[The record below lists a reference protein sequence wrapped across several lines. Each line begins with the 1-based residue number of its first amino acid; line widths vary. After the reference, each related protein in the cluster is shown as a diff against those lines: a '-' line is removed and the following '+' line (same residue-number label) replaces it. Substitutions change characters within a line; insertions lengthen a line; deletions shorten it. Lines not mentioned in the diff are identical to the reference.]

1 MAVLARDA
9 ANMKILYVTDLH
21 GNEGKYE
28 KTLAAARAR
37 GVDAVVNGGDMYPKN
52 IPLEDQHGFIT
63 GFLDAHFAR
72 YERAG
77 IPLLCMPGNDDL
89 AAFDELFDATCR
101 KHEGVRNIAQR
112 RVELGG
118 REFIGFNWV
127 ADYPFRLK
135 DRCRIDSHGCKFP
148 PQLGPAL
155 VSEGS
160 WPDFGGLRQLDDW
173 RAHARS
179 LPTLEDEI
187 ARLPRP
193 ADPARAVYVIHMP
206 PSGLGLDV
214 CADGRG
220 VGSEAVQGFLL
231 ATQPLLSLHGHIHES
246 PDVTGVW
253 KARVGRTIALQPGQT
268 GRLTYV
274 AIDLGRVVRTT
285 SLTRP
290 GRVESSG
297 GVERIVAASSGQLR

>member
-1 MAVLARDA
+1 MGVLARDA
-9 ANMKILYVTDLH
+9 ANMRILYVTDLH
-21 GNEGKYE
+21 GNEEKYE
-28 KTLAAARAR
+28 RVFAAARGW

-52 IPLEDQHGFIT
+52 IPLEEQHRFIT

-101 KHEGVRNIAQR
+101 KREGVRNIAQR
-112 RVELGG
+112 TVELGG
-118 REFIGFNWV
+118 HEFIGFNRV

-135 DRCRIDSHGCKFP
+135 DRCRMDSPGCGFP
-148 PQLGPAL
+148 PQLGPGL

-160 WPDFGGLRQLDDW
+160 WPDFEGLRQLDDW
-173 RAHARS
+173 KAHARS
-179 LPTLEDEI
+179 LPTLEDEL

-193 ADPARAVYVIHMP
+193 VDPAKAVYVIHMP

-214 CADGRG
+214 CADGRR
-220 VGSEAVQGFLL
+220 VGSEAVRKFLF

-253 KARVGRTIALQPGQT
+253 KAGVGRTITLQPGQSR
-268 GRLTYV
+268 RLTYV
-274 AIDLGRVVRTT
+274 AIDLGRVE
-285 SLTRP
+285 
-290 GRVESSG
+290 GGE
-297 GVERIVAASSGQLR
+297 GVERIVAASSRQLRRPDRE